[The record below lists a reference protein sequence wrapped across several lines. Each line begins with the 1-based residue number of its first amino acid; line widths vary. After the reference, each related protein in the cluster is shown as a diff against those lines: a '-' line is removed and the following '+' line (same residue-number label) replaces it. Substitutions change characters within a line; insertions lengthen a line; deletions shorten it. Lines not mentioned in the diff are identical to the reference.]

1 MRLCPPPQNWKLYTS
16 MSINLMNLP
25 RDITTW
31 DIWRAMESRATLI
44 MIDITENRDCWRA
57 RVKMEPPNPGNLP
70 WADNGFLRIPMGKGS
85 VCTAKVEIN
94 PYGFYEGES
103 TTSPLNRAVPG
114 DVKLA
119 PAAIRFGLMIAKN
132 NMMIRTAIRPLP
144 TGNPFKLVF
153 NFKAR
158 CVTLR
163 FSVALHEE
171 KGTTSIRRLHEY
183 KIDMR
188 FGDISKLLRVDQ
200 ENDMCNIIIPL
211 EYPPVFYREVE
222 NNRDT
227 HTEERKLWTE
237 HDMWWR
243 QCNIMDDPRL
253 MRDTPLSL
261 NEEHRQVI
269 DLGRWTTYCIELPKG
284 EWSLIEGYLGDFNI
298 KTHPETDF
306 QFSAPQDDP
315 VVMWKHLDR
324 PAELDQGG
332 HMLQILSD
340 SERINL
346 PWEVR
351 YQLEVCISRRHL
363 LESSI
368 TLEFLQQLSKMTPR
382 EARMVLEYPID
393 RRVKFYDPMLL
404 LQEAREARYAPDVHP
419 ELLPEYCILMRKAIV
434 TPSTVYLNSPTV
446 ETTNRVLRHY
456 YDFRDRFMRIQ
467 FTDELHRGRIN
478 ATQDQRVNDELYT
491 RVYRVLRNG
500 IFIGDRHY
508 QFLAFGNSQMR
519 ESSAYFFAAA
529 GDVTCD
535 SIRAWM
541 GDFRHIRNVGKYA
554 ARLGQCFST
563 TRNIDS
569 TSVQWI
575 KSIPDIEENGYCFSD
590 GVGKISQFWSTRIS
604 QRLSLNTY
612 PSAFQFR
619 MGGRKGIL
627 TVWPDVKGM
636 DIHVR
641 PSQEKFQTE
650 HSRLEVIRC
659 SQYAVATLNRQTIPI
674 LSALGIEDHVFED
687 MLADQLA
694 SYDKAMEDPVVAMS
708 LLNLYVDEN
717 QMTKALSQLIMAG
730 LMKSQEPFVWT
741 MLRLW
746 RTWSIKS
753 LKEKARIV
761 VEKGA
766 FVLGCVDETGKL
778 RGHYARVK
786 TRTDQRPRLNHS
798 ELPQIFLQVPDGPN
812 GLYKVVTGTCVV
824 GRNPSLHPGDLRIV
838 EAVDVPELRHLRD
851 VVVFPKSGDRDIPS
865 MCSGGDLDGDDYFIF
880 WDERLVPPPEE
891 RSYPPMNYEAEKSP
905 DPDRD
910 VTADDL
916 RRFFVLHMKNHSL
929 PTIAHAHLAH
939 ADYLSVKSEVCIEL
953 ARLHSQAVD
962 YPKTGI
968 PAVVRRGLIPKQYPH
983 FMEKSTRRTYRSG
996 RILGKLYDK
1005 VHQATF
1011 DPAYEMVFDPR
1022 ILNKYKPDAATL
1034 RKARQMKTKYDQ
1046 AMRRIMGQGDIGTEF
1061 EVFSSFVLSRPRVGN
1076 AYKHQENVGR
1086 ESATLKSLFRTKCIE
1101 AAAELA
1107 GGDDAKGGGGVKIP
1121 PSLLRHNLDVMGP
1134 FVVAMYRV
1142 TDEEVR
1148 IALHECKS
1156 RGARPN
1162 PKSMPLITFPWI
1174 FDTVLTEIATSVGN
1188 KPPSADASAG
1198 TGTTTTTTTTP
1209 ATADFGGLKKVE
1221 LSARLHDLDEKDI
1234 LEMDYVRC
1242 RDGRVVHR
1250 GVILD
1255 LFHADEDG
1263 YMEEHD
1269 PDFMAMQDGGD
1280 EAAAVDMPLIDL
1292 SEEKTELPQVDLS
1305 EEKAELPL
1313 LVDLAEAAPA
1323 GSGADT
1329 PAKLS
1334 ENDLAS
1340 LRGIF
1345 GRSGVGSAGAMG
1357 ADLPRHLDVN
1367 NDNRHSWGD
1376 QNPTQ
1381 PDPALPHFLS
1391 LAAPPFKRPTRP
1403 PRAIHVDAD
1412 RPRHSASL
1420 GSLNYDD
1427 DDDATVYDDAP
1438 STTGGRRNGG
1448 GGGGG
1453 SGDGAALDREKAR
1466 VATTTWVQAQPQPQ
1480 PQPQPQEQK
1489 GNAAVKDAT
1498 TPSIGQ
1504 DDTDDRYFKRDVV
1517 VVRQKTALSRL
1528 GMFAEAGSE

>member
-1 MRLCPPPQNWKLYTS
+1 
-16 MSINLMNLP
+16 
-25 RDITTW
+25 
-31 DIWRAMESRATLI
+31 MEPRATLI
-44 MIDITENRDCWRA
+44 MIDITEKKDCCRA
-57 RVKMEPPNPGNLP
+57 RVKMEPPDHGNLP
-70 WADNGFLRIPMGKGS
+70 WADNGTLRIPMGRGP
-85 VCTAKVEIN
+85 VCTVRVEVD
-94 PYGFYEGES
+94 PYGFYQGDS
-103 TTSPLNRAVPG
+103 IPSPLNRAVPG

-119 PAAIRFGLMIAKN
+119 PAAIRFGVMIAKSK
-132 NMMIRTAIRPLP
+132 MMIRTAIRPLP
-144 TGNPFKLVF
+144 AGNPLKLVV
-153 NFKAR
+153 NFKDR
-158 CVTLR
+158 RVTLQ
-163 FSVALHEE
+163 FSIALHEK
-171 KGTTSIRRLHEY
+171 KGTTSIRLHEY
-183 KIDMR
+183 KIEIR
-188 FGDISKLLRVDQ
+188 FSDISKLLRVDQ
-200 ENDMCNIIIPL
+200 TADTCSLIIPL
-211 EYPPVFYREVE
+211 ECPPVFYREVE
-222 NNRDT
+222 NKRDT

-237 HDMWWR
+237 HDTWWR

-269 DLGRWTTYCIELPKG
+269 DLGRWTTYCIELPKDQ
-284 EWSLIEGYLGDFNI
+284 WSLIEGYLGDFNI
-298 KTHPETDF
+298 QTHPEVDF
-306 QFSAPQDDP
+306 QFSAPEDDP
-315 VVMWKHLDR
+315 VVMWKYLDR

-332 HMLQILSD
+332 HMLEILSD

-368 TLEFLQQLSKMTPR
+368 TAEFLQQLSKMRPR

-419 ELLPEYCILMRKAIV
+419 ELLPEYCMMMRKATV

-467 FTDELHRGRIN
+467 FTDELTRGRIS

-500 IFIGDRHY
+500 IFVGDRHY

-519 ESSAYFFAAA
+519 ESSAYFFAAV

-563 TRNIDS
+563 TRNIDG
-569 TSVQWI
+569 TSLPWI
-575 KSIPDIEENGYCFSD
+575 KAIPDIEDDGYCFSD
-590 GVGKISQFWSTRIS
+590 GVGKISQLWSTVIAS
-604 QRLSLNTY
+604 QLKLNTC

-627 TVWPDVKGM
+627 TVWPDLKGLE
-636 DIHVR
+636 IHVR

-659 SQYAVATLNRQTIPI
+659 SQHSVATLNRQTIPI
-674 LSALGIEDHVFED
+674 LSALGIEDHVFEK

-694 SYDKAMEDPVVAMS
+694 NYDKAMEDPVAATA
-708 LLNLYVDEN
+708 LLDLYVDEN
-717 QMTKALSQLIMAG
+717 QMTKTLSQLIMAG

-766 FVLGCVDETGKL
+766 FVLGCIDETGKL
-778 RGHYARVK
+778 RGHYAQAK
-786 TRTDQRPRLNHS
+786 THPNQRPRLNHS
-798 ELPQIFLQVPDGPN
+798 ELPQIFLQVPGGPN
-812 GLYKVVTGTCVV
+812 GIYKVVTGTCVV

-880 WDERLVPPPEE
+880 WDERLVPSPEE
-891 RSYPPMNYEAEKSP
+891 HNYPPMSYAAEKSLEL
-905 DPDRD
+905 DRD
-910 VTADDL
+910 VTVDDL
-916 RRFFVLHMKNHSL
+916 RRFFVVYMKNHSL
-929 PTIAHAHLAH
+929 PTIAHAHLAQ
-939 ADYLSVKSEVCIEL
+939 ADWLGVKSKVCIEL

-968 PAVVRRGLIPKQYPH
+968 PAVVPRGLMPKQYPH
-983 FMEKSTRRTYRSG
+983 FMEKAKRRTYRSG
-996 RILGKLYDK
+996 GVLGKLYDK
-1005 VHQATF
+1005 VHQASF
-1011 DPAYEMVFDPR
+1011 HPAYEMPFDPR
-1022 ILNKYKPDAATL
+1022 ILSKYKLDATIL

-1061 EVFSSFVLSRPRVGN
+1061 EVFSAFVLSRPRVGN
-1076 AYKHQENVGR
+1076 AYKHQESMGR
-1086 ESATLKSLFRTKCIE
+1086 ESATLKSLFRQKCVE

-1107 GGDDAKGGGGVKIP
+1107 GGGAKGSVSSGSKISL
-1121 PSLLRHNLDVMGP
+1121 SLLRHDVDVIGP
-1134 FVVAMYRV
+1134 FVAAMYKV

-1162 PKSMPLITFPWI
+1162 PKSMPLISFPWI
-1174 FDTVLTEIATSVGN
+1174 FDTVLAQIATSTGN
-1188 KPPSADASAG
+1188 KPPTADGAAG
-1198 TGTTTTTTTTP
+1198 TAIP
-1209 ATADFGGLKKVE
+1209 AAFGDLKKVE
-1221 LSARLHDLDEKDI
+1221 LPVRLHDLNEEDI
-1234 LEMDYVRC
+1234 VEMDYVRC

-1250 GVILD
+1250 GVVLD

-1269 PDFMAMQDGGD
+1269 PDFMSSADGGD
-1280 EAAAVDMPLIDL
+1280 KAAAVDMPLVDL
-1292 SEEKTELPQVDLS
+1292 SEEKTELPLVDLS

-1313 LVDLAEAAPA
+1313 LVDLTEDAPA
-1323 GSGADT
+1323 DSNASI
-1329 PAKLS
+1329 PAESS
-1334 ENDLAS
+1334 ESYTAS
-1340 LRGIF
+1340 LRVVCGQ
-1345 GRSGVGSAGAMG
+1345 SDAGNVNTMG
-1357 ADLPRHLDVN
+1357 ANLPRYLNANHN
-1367 NDNRHSWGD
+1367 KHPQGGQEEYGD
-1376 QNPTQ
+1376 KGPIQPSPTR
-1381 PDPALPHFLS
+1381 PRFPS
-1391 LAAPPFKRPTRP
+1391 LAAPPFRRPARPHGKLRYDLDAPAPWHWHLTR
-1403 PRAIHVDAD
+1403 
-1412 RPRHSASL
+1412 SC
-1420 GSLNYDD
+1420 GLNYDD
-1427 DDDATVYDDAP
+1427 DDSDALGFDDAAA
-1438 STTGGRRNGG
+1438 TTGGKRDAGG
-1448 GGGGG
+1448 GG
-1453 SGDGAALDREKAR
+1453 DGTAFGKQKAR
-1466 VATTTWVQAQPQPQ
+1466 VPSRGSVGDPATALRATTVQVQA
-1480 PQPQPQEQK
+1480 QEQK

-1498 TPSIGQ
+1498 VDPAPVTRTQVVVEGGFGHTTTARIDQ

-1517 VVRQKTALSRL
+1517 VVKKNTALSRL
-1528 GMFAEAGSE
+1528 GSMFADVDSE